1 MGTGD
6 SIAGALYHPP
16 RSQYTT
22 ESILAYIEA
31 SVEEL
36 LIAYPTTLIILA
48 GDFNQLTDCE
58 VTMTTGLHQ
67 TVRQPTRGP
76 NVLDRIFVSEPA
88 SNTVR
93 VVTSTVRSDHKAVVA
108 YTGECR
114 AASKTKTVKTFRPVT
129 PARHASF
136 LRYAEQSDIFDT
148 NAACTD
154 IQIATD
160 TFYVIALQLLDH
172 FYPQRTITVSSR
184 DPSYVTPVIKA
195 KQRRKNR
202 LMRAGR
208 VEEASA
214 IAQSIG
220 RAIAQRSKLQL
231 SRINRKTSSKDM
243 WTAVKQITGRQQDIP
258 TADGFT
264 AEALNRHYA
273 GISSDQNYW
282 PPQKRHTVA
291 LSH

>member
-1 MGTGD
+1 M
-6 SIAGALYHPP
+6 
-16 RSQYTT
+16 
-22 ESILAYIEA
+22 
-31 SVEEL
+31 
-36 LIAYPTTLIILA
+36 
-48 GDFNQLTDCE
+48 
-58 VTMTTGLHQ
+58 
-67 TVRQPTRGP
+67 
-76 NVLDRIFVSEPA
+76 SEPA
-88 SNTVR
+88 YNTVR

-108 YTGECR
+108 YAGECR

-136 LRYAEQSDIFDT
+136 LRYAEQSDIFEFDT

-195 KQRRKNR
+195 KLRRKNR

-231 SRINRKTSSKDM
+231 SRINHKTSSKDM

-291 LSH
+291 LSHYEPVYEWQVFSVLDKLPATATGLDQLPAWFLCTGALFFYRPITRLFNASIATSTIPHQ